1 MGPVSF
7 ATPIFLGALA
17 AISVPI
23 IIHLIYRLRR
33 RQVLFSTLI
42 GSQLYEGDYRA
53 MIVTG
58 VIGAAVVGGFCWYQR
73 KYSIV

>member
-1 MGPVSF
+1 MSYG
-7 ATPIFLGALA
+7 AGLTQLGLGEFVVISGLARMPAL
-17 AISVPI
+17 
-23 IIHLIYRLRR
+23 
-33 RQVLFSTLI
+33 LFSTLI

-58 VIGAAVVGGFCWYQR
+58 VIGAAVVGGFYWYQR